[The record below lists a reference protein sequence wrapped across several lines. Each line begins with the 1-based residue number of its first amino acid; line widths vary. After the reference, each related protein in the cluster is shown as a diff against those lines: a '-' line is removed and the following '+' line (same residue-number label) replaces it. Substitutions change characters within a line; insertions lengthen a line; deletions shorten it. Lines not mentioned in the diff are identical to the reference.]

1 MHTTDINSAVGCKF
15 RSFTAHPGVFL
26 RNFYYLI
33 LQCAVWLC
41 GVVHIVELDSAV
53 WCTSWR
59 LTPRWDAQHRAWLCT
74 MEFFEKFWLLDSA
87 AVWYMPWS
95 LILDSSV
102 GCTPWSLTLLYAW
115 HRRVRLL
122 QKCQFFVFSY
132 FLHLWK
138 TFYRK
143 TPEVTKIPCTICFYF
158 HTIIFRQHREL
169 TIVKLLIKK
178 QTLLSG
184 GQLEVKNLV
193 THSL

>member
-1 MHTTDINSAVGCKF
+1 MCSLTLWCG
-15 RSFTAHPGVFL
+15 AHCG
-26 RNFYYLI
+26 
-33 LQCAVWLC
+33 AWLC
-41 GVVHIVELDSAV
+41 GMMHIMKIDSPLGCTTQSLTAHHGVFWEILTTWLGGGVIYAVE
-53 WCTSWR
+53 
-59 LTPRWDAQHRAWLCT
+59 
-74 MEFFEKFWLLDSA
+74 
-87 AVWYMPWS
+87 
-95 LILDSSV
+95 LDSSV

-132 FLHLWK
+132 FLHLWR

>member
-1 MHTTDINSAVGCKF
+1 MPNPAWMVDLRRNFNCRAWLCDMMHTTDIDSAVGCKS

-95 LILDSSV
+95 LMLDSSV
-102 GCTPWSLTLLYAW
+102 GCTPWSLTLLFAW

-122 QKCQFFVFSY
+122 QKCQFFRVFVFFTSLKNVLSKNSWSNKDSLHNMFLFSY
-132 FLHLWK
+132 YYL
-138 TFYRK
+138 
-143 TPEVTKIPCTICFYF
+143 
-158 HTIIFRQHREL
+158 
-169 TIVKLLIKK
+169 
-178 QTLLSG
+178 
-184 GQLEVKNLV
+184 
-193 THSL
+193 